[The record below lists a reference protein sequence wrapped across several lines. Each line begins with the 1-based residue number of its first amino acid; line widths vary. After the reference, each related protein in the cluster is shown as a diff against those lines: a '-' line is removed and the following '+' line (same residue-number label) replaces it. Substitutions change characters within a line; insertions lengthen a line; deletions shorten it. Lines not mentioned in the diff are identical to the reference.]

1 MFNLGIY
8 FGGAMAS
15 LSGILILNVGWR
27 VTYEISAYIGFAFAL
42 IGIFLIPDVERN
54 KFDPKPIKKSD
65 EP

>member
-1 MFNLGIY
+1 
-8 FGGAMAS
+8 MAS